1 MSELAMDGISLDD
14 FIKVLYMSS
23 NSWLMAP
30 ESRDLSQTESE
41 ITSCKTIFTKNDNLD
56 LF

>member
-14 FIKVLYMSS
+14 FIKLYMSS

-30 ESRDLSQTESE
+30 ESRDLSQTEGE